1 MMKATIHRF
10 AQGAGALFAFARSP
24 DLDLARRHLS
34 PCEYKAFRLMSRS
47 EQLHSLNVLLAA
59 LEADQAAPT
68 SLRSAALLHDVGKS
82 RCHLSTWQKT
92 FAVIIEAIA
101 PRLSRRLSEH
111 ETISFWRAPFI
122 VRRHHAK
129 WSGEILRNCGSDADV
144 IWLAERHQEDPEQHR
159 DSPCYELLAKLQSA
173 DGQC

>member
-1 MMKATIHRF
+1 MKGAVHRF

-34 PCEYKAFRLMSRS
+34 PCEYHAFRLMSRS
-47 EQLHSLNVLLAA
+47 EQLHSLNVLRKA
-59 LEADQAAPT
+59 LKADPAAPR
-68 SLRSAALLHDVGKS
+68 SLRTAALLHDVGKS

-101 PRLSRRLSEH
+101 PRLSRRLSED
-111 ETISFWRAPFI
+111 ETISFWRAPFV

-129 WSGEILRNCGSDADV
+129 WSGEILRNCDSGADV
-144 IWLAERHQEDPEQHR
+144 IWLVESHQDDPERHRNSQR
-159 DSPCYELLAKLQSA
+159 YELLASLQSA

>member
-1 MMKATIHRF
+1 MKATVHRF

-34 PCEYKAFRLMSRS
+34 PCEYDAFRAMSRS
-47 EQLHSLNVLLAA
+47 EQLHSLNVLRKVLH
-59 LEADQAAPT
+59 ADPAAPP

-101 PRLSRRLSEH
+101 PGLTCRLSQD
-111 ETISFWRAPFI
+111 ETISFWRAPFV

-129 WSGEILRNCGSDADV
+129 WSGEILRNCGSGADV
-144 IWLAERHQEDPEQHR
+144 IWLVERHQEDPEQHCN
-159 DSPCYELLAKLQSA
+159 SPRYVLLKNLQSA